1 MRDSIPSINNLSGE
15 RIDVIDITDNEQ
27 LNPNCD

>member
-1 MRDSIPSINNLSGE
+1 MRDSVLSINNLSGE
-15 RIDVIDITDNEQ
+15 PIDVIDTTDNEQ

>member
-1 MRDSIPSINNLSGE
+1 MRDSVLSINNLSGE